1 MKRLLIAACAALC
14 ASAVQ
19 AQKPGGV
26 LRMYVPDSPAS
37 MSIHEE
43 STGYAQG
50 PMMGVFNNLVMFD
63 QSIAQ
68 GTMESVIPDLA
79 TSWSWSADGTVL
91 TLPLRQGVTWHD
103 GRPFTARDVE
113 CTFNTLLDKA
123 AEKFRV
129 NPRRSSYRNLD
140 RVSIEGDHQVSFHL
154 KRPQP
159 SFPMTLATGFTPIYP
174 CHVPPAQMRRAPIG
188 TGPFRFVEFKPN
200 ESIRVV
206 RNPDYWKKG
215 RPYLDG
221 IDYTIIRNS
230 ATATL
235 AFVSGKVDM
244 TFPFDVTVPI
254 LRDIKG
260 QLADATCV
268 MTPSGGVN
276 RHMLINRK
284 QAPFDRPEVRRAMAL
299 ALDRQAFVDIVS
311 EGEGD
316 VGGVLQPPPG
326 GAWGLPAEEIRKL
339 PGYGG
344 DVGANR
350 AEGRRIMEAAG
361 YSASN
366 RLKLKITTRDIP
378 SYRVPAVILI
388 DQLKEI
394 HIDAELEPIDTA
406 LYFPRMIRKEFS
418 VSLNLQTSGPDPDPV
433 LDLFYGCGSS
443 LNLDGYCDAETDR
456 LIEAQSR
463 EADPVKRRSHLWAI
477 EQRLAEDGGRPI
489 LFYSRGA
496 TCWRPYV
503 KGVTMM
509 VNSLFNGSR
518 REDWWLD
525 R

>member
-1 MKRLLIAACAALC
+1 MKRLLLAVCGVLGIGAA
-14 ASAVQ
+14 Q

-43 STGYAQG
+43 ATGYSQG

-63 QSIAQ
+63 QSVAQ
-68 GTMESVIPDLA
+68 GTMDTIVPDLA
-79 TSWSWSADGTVL
+79 LSWSWNADGTVL

-103 GRPFTARDVE
+103 GRAFTARDVE
-113 CTFNTLLDKA
+113 CTFNLLL
-123 AEKFRV
+123 EKGPEKLRV

-140 RVSIEGDHQVSFHL
+140 RVSVEGDHQVSFHL
-154 KRPQP
+154 LRPQP

-188 TGPFRFVEFKPN
+188 TGPFRFVAFQPN
-200 ESIRVV
+200 ESIRVA
-206 RNPDYWKKG
+206 RNPTYWKPG
-215 RPYLDG
+215 RPWLDG

-254 LRDIKG
+254 LRDIKS
-260 QLADATCV
+260 QLADAVCV

-276 RHMLINRK
+276 RHMLINRR
-284 QAPFDRPEVRRAMAL
+284 QAPFDRSEVRRAMAL

-316 VGGVLQPPPG
+316 IGGVLQPPPG
-326 GAWGLPAEEIRKL
+326 GAWGLSAEEIRAL
-339 PGYGG
+339 PGYGA
-344 DVGANR
+344 DVAANR

-361 YSASN
+361 YNAGN

-378 SYRVPAVILI
+378 SYRIPAVILI

-406 LYFPRMIRKEFS
+406 LYFPRMIRKEFA

-463 EADPVKRRSHLWAI
+463 EADPLKRRLHLREI
-477 EQRLAEDGGRPI
+477 ERRLAEDGGRPI

-496 TCWRPYV
+496 TC
-503 KGVTMM
+503 
-509 VNSLFNGSR
+509 
-518 REDWWLD
+518 
-525 R
+525 